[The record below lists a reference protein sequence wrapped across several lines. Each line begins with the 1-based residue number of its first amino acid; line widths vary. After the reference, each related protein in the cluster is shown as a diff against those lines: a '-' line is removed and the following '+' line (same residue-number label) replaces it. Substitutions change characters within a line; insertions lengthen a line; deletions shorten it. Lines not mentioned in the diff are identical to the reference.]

1 MSQIDFSNFNPQ
13 QAIIPSEDLVFQQ
26 IPAISSEPIQMVN
39 TMPHI
44 AVNLPKPKPNSQQAV
59 SNTGNGGSPVK
70 GLLIG
75 GTIAIVSILIIRRI
89 RNR

>member
-13 QAIIPSEDLVFQQ
+13 QAIIQSEDLVFRP

-44 AVNLPKPKPNSQQAV
+44 AANLPKPKPNSQQPI
-59 SNTGNGGSPVK
+59 SNAGNGGNPVK

-75 GTIAIVSILIIRRI
+75 GTIAIVSILIIRKI